1 MSAVLT
7 NAVTVSNGQVTTTSL
22 KIAEVFGKRH
32 DNVIRDI
39 ELLQVPDS
47 FGKLNFEATEYEW
60 KNNLGKVVKS
70 KMYNITRDGFVILV
84 MGFTG
89 AAAMQFKIAYLEEFN
104 RMEAELRRLQAGIP
118 TQTPKPLP
126 PPKPYFEPETTFCG
140 QPVISVPR
148 LAKLLNIDAD
158 RIHGVING
166 RRAGIVENVE
176 LFRIGHAAALRAAGC
191 LPMNNRRAARLNLL
205 TESGAKKVYDY
216 LMSNRPAAR
225 IPGPVKPFPV
235 PVKPFPV
242 PAPVP
247 DVVSQSSAM
256 LWLERLAARGYD
268 VGEAMAEVSFMLE
281 SCAALNRAMKPF
293 RGYLDRLE
301 QRSGLI

>member
-126 PPKPYFEPETTFCG
+126 PPKPYFEPETTFYG

-176 LFRIGHAAALRAAGC
+176 LFRIGQAAALRAAGC

-281 SCAALNRAMKPF
+281 SCATLNRAMKPF

>member
-1 MSAVLT
+1 MSTVLT

-22 KIAEVFGKRH
+22 KIAEVFGKEH
-32 DNVIRDI
+32 KNVIRDI
-39 ELLQVPDS
+39 ESLQVPDS
-47 FGKLNFEATEYEW
+47 FGKLNFEPTEYEW
-60 KNNLGKVVKS
+60 KNNLGKTVKS

-104 RMEAELRRLQAGIP
+104 RMEAELRRLQTGIP
-118 TQTPKPLP
+118 TQAAKPLP
-126 PPKPYFEPETTFCG
+126 SPKPYFEPGTTFYG

-176 LFRIGHAAALRAAGC
+176 LFRIGQAAALRAAGC

>member
-22 KIAEVFGKRH
+22 KIAEVFGKEH
-32 DNVIRDI
+32 FHVIRDI
-39 ELLQVPDS
+39 EKLQVPDNFRKS
-47 FGKLNFEATEYEW
+47 NFGCSEYEW

-104 RMEAELRRLQAGIP
+104 RMEAELRRLQSGIP
-118 TQTPKPLP
+118 TQAPKPLP
-126 PPKPYFEPETTFCG
+126 PPKPYFEPETTFYG

-158 RIHGVING
+158 RIHGVINR

-176 LFRIGHAAALRAAGC
+176 LFRIGQAAALCAAGC
-191 LPMNNRRAARLNLL
+191 LPMDNRRAVRLNLL

-216 LMSNRPAAR
+216 LMSNRPTAR

-235 PVKPFPV
+235 PT
-242 PAPVP
+242 PVP

-281 SCAALNRAMKPF
+281 SCATLNRAMKPF

>member
-84 MGFTG
+84 MGFTE

-126 PPKPYFEPETTFCG
+126 PPKPYFEPETTFYG

-176 LFRIGHAAALRAAGC
+176 LFRIGQAAARRAAGC

-205 TESGAKKVYDY
+205 TESGARN
-216 LMSNRPAAR
+216 S
-225 IPGPVKPFPV
+225 
-235 PVKPFPV
+235 
-242 PAPVP
+242 
-247 DVVSQSSAM
+247 
-256 LWLERLAARGYD
+256 
-268 VGEAMAEVSFMLE
+268 
-281 SCAALNRAMKPF
+281 
-293 RGYLDRLE
+293 
-301 QRSGLI
+301 

>member
-89 AAAMQFKIAYLEEFN
+89 ATAMQFKIAYLEEFN

-126 PPKPYFEPETTFCG
+126 PPKPYFEPETTFYG

-176 LFRIGHAAALRAAGC
+176 LFRIGQAAALRAAGC

>member
-1 MSAVLT
+1 MSTVLT
-7 NAVTVSNGQVTTTSL
+7 NAVTVSNGQITTTSL
-22 KIAEVFGKRH
+22 KIAEVFGKEH
-32 DNVIRDI
+32 FHVIRDI
-39 ELLQVPDS
+39 EKLQVPDNFRKS
-47 FGKLNFEATEYEW
+47 NFGCSEYEW

-126 PPKPYFEPETTFCG
+126 PPKPYFEPETTFYG

-176 LFRIGHAAALRAAGC
+176 LFRIGQAAALRAAGC